1 MATLALML
9 LARIILGGILAVT
22 MALMASA
29 EAIAPFDRSQAR
41 NVSQTLRNAGFDSAP
56 FSPLM
61 RPADLLDQFVIVHTG
76 ATLRPV
82 ARQDY
87 IPAAVWDS
95 RHDGDDWTRAV
106 LAALSTDAAALEG
119 AIPRDIST
127 WCPTYAS
134 NPPERR
140 RAFWVGMMSA
150 LARQESTLN
159 PSAMGGGGQ
168 WVGLLQI
175 YPPTARHYGCEAQ
188 TAEAL
193 RNPEANLACAAR
205 IMAVTVV
212 RDDAV
217 AIHDTRWRG
226 VAADWG
232 PMTSRAKRDVM
243 SAWTREQ
250 DYCRPVTAVAVALR
264 PVARPQS
271 SNPDFEAIW
280 LAKL

>member
-1 MATLALML
+1 ML
-9 LARIILGGILAVT
+9 LAKIILGGMLTFAVGWT
-22 MALMASA
+22 ASA
-29 EAIAPFDRSQAR
+29 EAIQPSVRSLAQTAAQ
-41 NVSQTLRNAGFDSAP
+41 VSPVGPLVAVTLRP
-56 FSPLM
+56 IL
-61 RPADLLDQFVIVHTG
+61 RPADPVAPDIIVQTG

-95 RHDGDDWTRAV
+95 RRDGDDWTRAV
-106 LAALSTDAAALEG
+106 LAALTSDAAGLADV
-119 AIPRDIST
+119 IPRDIST
-127 WCPTYAS
+127 WCPAYAN

-175 YPPTARHYGCEAQ
+175 YPPTARHYGCAAD

-205 IMAVTVV
+205 IMAVTVA
-212 RDDAV
+212 RDQAV
-217 AIHDTRWRG
+217 AIHDSRWRG

-232 PMTSRAKRDVM
+232 PMTSRAKRDTM
-243 SAWTREQ
+243 SAWTRDQ
-250 DYCRPVTAVAVALR
+250 DYCQPVTAISVALR
-264 PVARPQS
+264 PVARPGS
-271 SNPDFEAIW
+271 EMPEMESIK

>member
-1 MATLALML
+1 ML

-22 MALMASA
+22 SAWSASA
-29 EAIAPFDRSQAR
+29 EATLPAERSQSQI
-41 NVSQTLRNAGFDSAP
+41 VSQILRNGTFDSAP
-56 FSPLM
+56 LQPVFRPETLM
-61 RPADLLDQFVIVHTG
+61 QDRVMVQTG
-76 ATLRPV
+76 AVLRPL

-106 LAALSTDAAALEG
+106 LTALSTDAAALQDV
-119 AIPRDIST
+119 IPRDIST

-159 PSAMGGGGQ
+159 PYAMGGGGQ

-175 YPPTARHYGCEAQ
+175 YPPTARQYGCEAR

-217 AIHDTRWRG
+217 AIHDSRWRG

-232 PMTSRAKRDVM
+232 PMTSRSKRDVM
-243 SAWTREQ
+243 SAWTRDQ
-250 DYCRPVTAVAVALR
+250 DYCRPVTAITLALR
-264 PVARPQS
+264 PVARPQN

>member
-1 MATLALML
+1 ML

-22 MALMASA
+22 SAWSASA
-29 EAIAPFDRSQAR
+29 EAILPAERSQSQI
-41 NVSQTLRNAGFDSAP
+41 VSQILRSGAFDSAP
-56 FSPLM
+56 LQPVFRPETLM
-61 RPADLLDQFVIVHTG
+61 QDRVMVQTG
-76 ATLRPV
+76 AVLRPL
-82 ARQDY
+82 ARLDY

-106 LAALSTDAAALEG
+106 LTALSTDAAALQDV
-119 AIPRDIST
+119 IPRDIST

-159 PSAMGGGGQ
+159 PNAMGGGGQ

-175 YPPTARHYGCEAQ
+175 YPPTARQYGCEAR

-217 AIHDTRWRG
+217 AIHDSRWRG

-232 PMTSRAKRDVM
+232 PMTSRSKRNVM

-250 DYCRPVTAVAVALR
+250 DYCRPVTAITVALR
-264 PVARPQS
+264 PVARPQN

>member
-1 MATLALML
+1 ML

-22 MALMASA
+22 SAWSASA
-29 EAIAPFDRSQAR
+29 EATLPAERSQSQI
-41 NVSQTLRNAGFDSAP
+41 VSQILRNGTFDSAP
-56 FSPLM
+56 LQPVFRPETLM
-61 RPADLLDQFVIVHTG
+61 QDRVMVQTRAV
-76 ATLRPV
+76 LRPL

-106 LAALSTDAAALEG
+106 LTALSTDAAALQDV
-119 AIPRDIST
+119 IPRDIST

-159 PSAMGGGGQ
+159 PNAMGGGGQ

-175 YPPTARHYGCEAQ
+175 YPPTARQYGCEAR

-217 AIHDTRWRG
+217 AIHDSRWRG

-232 PMTSRAKRDVM
+232 PMTSRTKRAVM
-243 SAWTREQ
+243 SAWTRDQ
-250 DYCRPVTAVAVALR
+250 DYCRPVTAITLALR
-264 PVARPQS
+264 PVARPQN

>member
-1 MATLALML
+1 ML

-22 MALMASA
+22 PAWSASA
-29 EAIAPFDRSQAR
+29 EATLPAERSQSQI
-41 NVSQTLRNAGFDSAP
+41 VSQILRNGTFDSAP
-56 FSPLM
+56 LQPVFRPETLM
-61 RPADLLDQFVIVHTG
+61 QDRVMVQTRAV
-76 ATLRPV
+76 LRPL

-106 LAALSTDAAALEG
+106 LTALSTDAAALQDV
-119 AIPRDIST
+119 IPRDIST

-159 PSAMGGGGQ
+159 PNAMGGGGQ

-175 YPPTARHYGCEAQ
+175 YPPTARQYGCEAR

-217 AIHDTRWRG
+217 AIHDSRWRG

-232 PMTSRAKRDVM
+232 PMTSRAKRAVM
-243 SAWTREQ
+243 SAWTRDQ
-250 DYCRPVTAVAVALR
+250 DYCRPVTAITLALR
-264 PVARPQS
+264 PVARPQN

>member
-1 MATLALML
+1 ML

-22 MALMASA
+22 SAWSASA
-29 EAIAPFDRSQAR
+29 EATLPAERSQSQM
-41 NVSQTLRNAGFDSAP
+41 VSQILPSGAFDSAP
-56 FSPLM
+56 LQPVFRPETLM
-61 RPADLLDQFVIVHTG
+61 QDRVMVQTRAV
-76 ATLRPV
+76 LRPL

-87 IPAAVWDS
+87 IPAAVWHS

-106 LAALSTDAAALEG
+106 LAALSTDAAALQDV
-119 AIPRDIST
+119 IPRDIST

-159 PSAMGGGGQ
+159 PNAMGGGGQ

-175 YPPTARHYGCEAQ
+175 YPPTARQYGCEAR

-217 AIHDTRWRG
+217 AIHDSRWRG

-232 PMTSRAKRDVM
+232 PMTSRAKRETM
-243 SAWTREQ
+243 PAMPQ
-250 DYCRPVTAVAVALR
+250 ACRVCA
-264 PVARPQS
+264 
-271 SNPDFEAIW
+271 
-280 LAKL
+280 

>member
-1 MATLALML
+1 ML

-22 MALMASA
+22 MVCAASA
-29 EAIAPFDRSQAR
+29 EAVAPIDRSQAQS
-41 NVSQTLRNAGFDSAP
+41 VAQELRPTGDVPAP
-56 FSPLM
+56 IRPLL
-61 RPADLLDQFVIVHTG
+61 RPDVLFFQHVIVRTG
-76 ATLRPV
+76 ATLRPL

-87 IPAAVWDS
+87 IPAAMWDS
-95 RHDGDDWTRAV
+95 RDDGDAWTRAV
-106 LAALSTDAAALEG
+106 LTSLSTDASALEDV
-119 AIPRDIST
+119 IPRDISK
-127 WCPTYAS
+127 WCPTYAN

-175 YPPTARHYGCEAQ
+175 YPPTARHYGCAAR

-193 RNPEANLACAAR
+193 RNPEANLSCAAR
-205 IMAVTVV
+205 IMAVTVA

-232 PMTSRAKRDVM
+232 PMTSRAKREAM

-250 DYCRPVTAVAVALR
+250 DYCRPITAVAVALR
-264 PVARPQS
+264 PVARPQN
-271 SNPDFEAIW
+271 SNPDFETIW
-280 LAKL
+280 LAGL

>member
-1 MATLALML
+1 ML

-22 MALMASA
+22 LAIAASA
-29 EAIAPFDRSQAR
+29 EAVAANVRSQAQSVVQVLR
-41 NVSQTLRNAGFDSAP
+41 GMPVESSVLRPVLRPEHSGPQT
-56 FSPLM
+56 
-61 RPADLLDQFVIVHTG
+61 VIVQSG
-76 ATLRPV
+76 AALRPV

-87 IPAAVWDS
+87 IPDAAWDS
-95 RHDGDDWTRAV
+95 RRDGSDWTRAV
-106 LAALSTDAAALEG
+106 LAALSTDAAALQDV
-119 AIPRDIST
+119 IPLDIST
-127 WCPTYAS
+127 WCPAYAK

-175 YPPTARHYGCEAQ
+175 YPPTALLYGCEAH
-188 TAEAL
+188 TADAL

-212 RDDAV
+212 RDQAV
-217 AIHDTRWRG
+217 AVHDSRWRG

-232 PMTSRAKRDVM
+232 PMTSRAKRETM
-243 SAWTREQ
+243 SAWTRDQ
-250 DYCRPVTAVAVALR
+250 DYCRPVTAITVALR
-264 PVARPQS
+264 PVARPQN
-271 SNPDFEAIW
+271 SNPGFKAIW
-280 LAKL
+280 LARL

>member
-1 MATLALML
+1 ML

-22 MALMASA
+22 SAWSASA
-29 EAIAPFDRSQAR
+29 EASLPAERLQSQI
-41 NVSQTLRNAGFDSAP
+41 VSQILRNGTFDSAP
-56 FSPLM
+56 LQPVFRPETLM
-61 RPADLLDQFVIVHTG
+61 QDRVMVQTRAV
-76 ATLRPV
+76 LRPL

-106 LAALSTDAAALEG
+106 LTALSTDAAALQDV
-119 AIPRDIST
+119 IPRDIST

-159 PSAMGGGGQ
+159 PNAMGGGGQ

-175 YPPTARHYGCEAQ
+175 YPPTARQYGCEAR

-217 AIHDTRWRG
+217 AIHDSRWRG

-232 PMTSRAKRDVM
+232 PMTSRTKRAVM
-243 SAWTREQ
+243 SAWTRDQ
-250 DYCRPVTAVAVALR
+250 DYCRPVTAITLALR
-264 PVARPQS
+264 PVARPQN

>member
-1 MATLALML
+1 ML
-9 LARIILGGILAVT
+9 LARVILGGILAVT
-22 MALMASA
+22 SAWSASA
-29 EAIAPFDRSQAR
+29 EATLPAERSQSQI
-41 NVSQTLRNAGFDSAP
+41 VSQILRNGAFDSAP
-56 FSPLM
+56 LQPVF
-61 RPADLLDQFVIVHTG
+61 RPETLIQDRVMVQTG
-76 ATLRPV
+76 AVLRPL

-106 LAALSTDAAALEG
+106 LTALSTDAAALQDV
-119 AIPRDIST
+119 IPRDIST

-159 PSAMGGGGQ
+159 PNAMGGGGQ

-175 YPPTARHYGCEAQ
+175 YPPTARQYGCEAR

-193 RNPEANLACAAR
+193 RDPEANLACAAR

-217 AIHDTRWRG
+217 AIHDSRWRG

-232 PMTSRAKRDVM
+232 PMTSRSKRNVM

-250 DYCRPVTAVAVALR
+250 DYCRPVTAITVALR
-264 PVARPQS
+264 PVARPQN

>member
-1 MATLALML
+1 ML

-22 MALMASA
+22 SAWSASA
-29 EAIAPFDRSQAR
+29 EATLPAERSQSQI
-41 NVSQTLRNAGFDSAP
+41 VSQILRNGTFDSAP
-56 FSPLM
+56 LQPVFRPETLM
-61 RPADLLDQFVIVHTG
+61 QDRVMVQTRAV
-76 ATLRPV
+76 LRPL

-106 LAALSTDAAALEG
+106 LTALSTDAAALQDV
-119 AIPRDIST
+119 IPRDIST

-159 PSAMGGGGQ
+159 PNAMGGGGQ

-175 YPPTARHYGCEAQ
+175 YPPTARQYGCEAR

-217 AIHDTRWRG
+217 AIHDSRWRG

-232 PMTSRAKRDVM
+232 PMTSRSKRNVM

-250 DYCRPVTAVAVALR
+250 DYCRPVTAITVALR
-264 PVARPQS
+264 PVARPQN

>member
-1 MATLALML
+1 ML

-22 MALMASA
+22 MVWSAFA
-29 EAIAPFDRSQAR
+29 EAIAPNDRSQAQS
-41 NVSQTLRNAGFDSAP
+41 VAQTLRVAGFDSG
-56 FSPLM
+56 STRPLL
-61 RPADLLDQFVIVHTG
+61 RPDNRMEQFVIVQTG

-106 LAALSTDAAALEG
+106 LTALSTDAAALG
-119 AIPRDIST
+119 DVIPHDIST
-127 WCPTYAS
+127 WCPTYAN

-175 YPPTARHYGCEAQ
+175 YPPTARQYGCAAE

-212 RDDAV
+212 RDEAV

-232 PMTSRAKRDVM
+232 TMTSRAKRDVM

-250 DYCRPVTAVAVALR
+250 DYCRPITAVAVALR
-264 PVARPQS
+264 PVARPQN